1 MAAVG
6 LGQVSCV
13 QTETCFASK
22 RSYVLGFVANANS
35 FVGVSNI
42 VIFFQGHRK
51 PIFRWLFGWCKFF
64 VRLLFY
70 YCGMIVE
77 FLFLSPAIVF
87 CLIVSIAIKS
97 KVFVVGKTSNISGF
111 IPGIEQELRRLSFNK
126 RDLSRIVILNLSDD
140 ANSEVRELFDQVV
153 TIYGSECK
161 LRRRVF
167 LWIYRFR
174 HNGSHLVEDKSSA
187 SWSQPSRN
195 IRFSDSK
202 IVAGNNYLEMCGI
215 PSQGKFIC
223 YAVRSESYYLS
234 QIARGAK
241 LLPRTVRNPDET
253 LYLNVVSKICDEYF
267 PVFRMGK
274 DLDVTIDTAQ
284 YPKVIDYALRNRSD
298 FLDVFL
304 LANCK
309 FLLLGNTGLFWIS
322 SLFNKPTAHCDLYDI
337 RHQVIVGD
345 LMIFQKLWLKKERR
359 LATVSEML
367 GMGGFYSKESHQNIL
382 GVELVKNTEEEIF
395 SLFNEMN
402 SRVDNSWESS
412 DDDEELQNRYGRL
425 VMQYSNKPTWRGG
438 GRVGTQFLRDNQD
451 LLK

>member
-1 MAAVG
+1 M
-6 LGQVSCV
+6 
-13 QTETCFASK
+13 
-22 RSYVLGFVANANS
+22 
-35 FVGVSNI
+35 
-42 VIFFQGHRK
+42 IFFHGHRK
-51 PIFRWLFGWCKFF
+51 PISRWLFGWFKFGA
-64 VRLLFY
+64 RTLFR
-70 YCGMIVE
+70 YCRKFLE
-77 FLFLSPAIVF
+77 FLILSPVIVF
-87 CLIVSIAIKS
+87 YLIVSIVNKS
-97 KVFVVGKTSNISGF
+97 KILVVGQSSNISGF

-126 RDLSRIVILNLSDD
+126 NDLARIVVLNLSDD
-140 ANSEVRELFDQVV
+140 ANSEVREIFDQIV

-161 LRRRVF
+161 FRRRVF
-167 LWIYRFR
+167 LWVYRFR

-202 IVAGNNYLEMCGI
+202 IVIGNSYLELCGV
-215 PSQGKFIC
+215 PPQGQFIC
-223 YAVRSESYYLS
+223 YAVRSESYYLA

-241 LLPRTVRNPDET
+241 LLPRTVRNPEET
-253 LYLNVVSKICDEYF
+253 TYLNVASKICDEYF

-274 DLDVTIDTAQ
+274 DLDVTIDTAR

-322 SLFNKPTAHCDLYDI
+322 SLFDKPTAHCDLYDI

-345 LMIFQKLWLKKERR
+345 LMIFQKLWLKNERR

-367 GMGGFYSKESHQNIL
+367 RMGGFYSKESHQNVL
-382 GVELVKNTEEEIF
+382 GVELIKNTEEEIF

-402 SRVDNSWESS
+402 LRVDNLWESS
-412 DDDEELQNRYGRL
+412 DDDEELQNRYVRL